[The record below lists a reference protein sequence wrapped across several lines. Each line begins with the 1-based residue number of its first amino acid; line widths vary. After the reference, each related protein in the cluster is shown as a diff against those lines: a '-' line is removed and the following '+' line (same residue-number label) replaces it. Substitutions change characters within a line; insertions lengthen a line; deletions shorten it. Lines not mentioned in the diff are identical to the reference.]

1 MLGQR
6 QRWADDINNKNGLI
20 GNFEDYPVGKRADY
34 RACFELKLVCFHTRT
49 VSF

>member
-6 QRWADDINNKNGLI
+6 QRWADDINNRNDLI

-34 RACFELKLVCFHTRT
+34 SIMFWIKAGLFPYSYC
-49 VSF
+49 